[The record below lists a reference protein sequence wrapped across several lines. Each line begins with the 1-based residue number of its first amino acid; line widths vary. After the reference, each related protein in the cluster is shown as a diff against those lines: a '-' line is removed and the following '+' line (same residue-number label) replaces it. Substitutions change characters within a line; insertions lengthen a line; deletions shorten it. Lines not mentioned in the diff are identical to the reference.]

1 MKPASMK
8 PDIRLKA
15 RQLLLDVQTGDTVF
29 GCAEF
34 KNYKT
39 TALKIVLLYIYAPRL
54 VIEHNT

>member
-1 MKPASMK
+1 MK

-15 RQLLLDVQTGDTVF
+15 RQLLLDVQTGDMVF

-34 KNYKT
+34 KNYET
-39 TALKIVLLYIYAPRL
+39 TALKIVLLYIYAAPRL